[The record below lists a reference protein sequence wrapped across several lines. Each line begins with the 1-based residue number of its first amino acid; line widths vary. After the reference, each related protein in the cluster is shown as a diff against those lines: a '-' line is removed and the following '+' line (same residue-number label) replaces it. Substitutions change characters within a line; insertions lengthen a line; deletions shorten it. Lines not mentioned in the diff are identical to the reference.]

1 MNNDH
6 EGMIEVVDAWLAK
19 LYPKRPTWREVADV
33 VEQIGH
39 VVLSRSLRQVYVTG
53 EGMEMR
59 RSRMYVKGVVG
70 VRSYYGRE

>member
-1 MNNDH
+1 MSNDR

-19 LYPKRPTWREVADV
+19 LYPKKPTWREVADV

-39 VVLSRSLRQVYVTG
+39 VELSRSLRQVYVTG

-59 RSRMYVKGVVG
+59 SRMYTGKLFD
-70 VRSYYGRE
+70 